1 MDTEVKSS
9 EKKPLKIA
17 AVVIML
23 ALALALALFISTP
36 EMRLKLYRGT
46 RITGVSDIRING
58 VKYSPVEK
66 YSAFGNG
73 QTEEE
78 KQPLVLKKNVFR
90 LEGGRQGEYA
100 IEYFF
105 DNAEIARLTGDDS
118 FNDFP
123 QYTPVRFVYY
133 SDNWWNVVKLSLDAD
148 LNGED
153 GNWWITLKAK
163 CRSQESDGARSFSKQ
178 ANYISAAENG
188 EGITLLCGGQQTE
201 Q

>member
-105 DNAEIARLTGDDS
+105 DMLR
-118 FNDFP
+118 
-123 QYTPVRFVYY
+123 R
-133 SDNWWNVVKLSLDAD
+133 
-148 LNGED
+148 
-153 GNWWITLKAK
+153 
-163 CRSQESDGARSFSKQ
+163 C
-178 ANYISAAENG
+178 SASSPH
-188 EGITLLCGGQQTE
+188 
-201 Q
+201 